1 MSANRIIFQIA
12 TPIILVG
19 IFAIV
24 VFLSTGYNNISIGAY
39 AVLIIFTVF
48 IFLFGFTVGQKLV
61 SPIRQIM
68 EKVEML
74 NKGDLNSRIYLEA
87 KDEFAELAKSLNQIA
102 DKLERSHNEA
112 STAESMADIKIRAKT
127 HEMEEE
133 MDVLE
138 NKIKNRAQELQKIIK
153 ESEELQARARSRE
166 SEIIDLKKEIMRMK
180 EENGKVKIVKTPR
193 KSI

>member
-1 MSANRIIFQIA
+1 
-12 TPIILVG
+12 
-19 IFAIV
+19 
-24 VFLSTGYNNISIGAY
+24 
-39 AVLIIFTVF
+39 
-48 IFLFGFTVGQKLV
+48 
-61 SPIRQIM
+61 
-68 EKVEML
+68 ML